1 MDSDR
6 EVVVSGP
13 RSMAMSEAPESTT
26 ERTRFAR
33 LNPEIEQGIADRLF
47 STFVDIYGCMQ
58 KFNNQLETILGRL
71 FQAYGEYTAVAG
83 RWQKS
88 PKFGRQIA
96 GPRPPGPDR
105 SKTGLRSAGKR
116 TVNVPTTLP
125 ASFWANCRQNLGPI
139 AGHGNMPSNPS
150 QGPQFRWLRIIHI
163 KNSTLEK
170 EV

>member
-1 MDSDR
+1 MRLGSVLCLLTCCCLIGGFALA
-6 EVVVSGP
+6 EFLVGHIHFLLHLF
-13 RSMAMSEAPESTT
+13 RSCGSRHTACT
-26 ERTRFAR
+26 
-33 LNPEIEQGIADRLF
+33 
-47 STFVDIYGCMQ
+47 
-58 KFNNQLETILGRL
+58 
-71 FQAYGEYTAVAG
+71 YTAVAG

-105 SKTGLRSAGKR
+105 SQTGLRSAGKR

-150 QGPQFRWLRIIHI
+150 QVDAHTGDL
-163 KNSTLEK
+163 TAC
-170 EV
+170 